1 MPFINLTD
9 ISSQPLSQAI
19 ENFKIRGLAS
29 LFTKGEVIDALVGE
43 KLDGQKFVLV
53 MKNQRITADSE
64 IPLAEGEKIAVKVD
78 QIQPKV
84 VLRVLSQDQ
93 AEAGRLKEMQ
103 PLKEYLLLH
112 RSNPDALKTVITES
126 REVLTPQMWDDLSRN
141 LNKEDLKVL
150 LKSFQE
156 IVFTQS
162 SASEPDFVK
171 EYITKLGLALEN
183 NLMKIVKEQVKENRA
198 GMPVSKGETEA
209 AAPDDAG
216 RAKAAADNLK
226 GQLMRL
232 SDDIERLFEKGAVK
246 DEKVLQQLNRLG
258 DFAGRAVKSLESQQV
273 VNVLLQESDNRF
285 MLQIPFQLQGG
296 IRMAEVY
303 IEKDRDAEKKDPG
316 GRAYRVV
323 FFLDM
328 DAIGS
333 VMVDANIREKRIN
346 CTMKCETEPVRAF
359 AAAQLPVLEHSLAA
373 QGYKI
378 DFLSCSLEKSIAEEK
393 HQYIS
398 GQNFYAEHAVH
409 VIA

>member
-9 ISSQPLSQAI
+9 ISSPSLNQAI
-19 ENFKIRGLAS
+19 ENFKIQELAS
-29 LFTKGEVIDALVGE
+29 LFTKGEVVDALVGE
-43 KLDGQKFVLV
+43 KLDGQKVVLV

-78 QIQPKV
+78 QLQPKV
-84 VLRVLSQDQ
+84 VLRVLSREQ

-103 PLKEYLLLH
+103 SLKEYLMLH
-112 RSNPDALKTVITES
+112 RSNPDALKTVIAES
-126 REVLTPQMWDDLSRN
+126 RDILTPQTWDDLSLN
-141 LNKEDLKVL
+141 LNKESLQVL

-162 SASEPDFVK
+162 STGEPDFVK
-171 EYITKLGLALEN
+171 DYISKLGLVLEN
-183 NLMKIVKEQVKENRA
+183 NLMKIVKDQVKENKA
-198 GMPVSKGETEA
+198 GMPVSKGDAET
-209 AAPDDAG
+209 AAPAEAG
-216 RAKAAADNLK
+216 RVKTAADNLK
-226 GQLMRL
+226 GQLMKL
-232 SDDIERLFEKGAVK
+232 SDDIERLFGKGVIK
-246 DEKVLQQLNRLG
+246 DEKVMQQLNRLG

-303 IEKDRDAEKKDPG
+303 IEKDRDAGRKDPE
-316 GRAYRVV
+316 GRSYRIV

-333 VMVDANIREKRIN
+333 VMVDANIREKRIS

-359 AAAQLPVLEHSLAA
+359 AAAQLPILENSLAA
-373 QGYKI
+373 QGYRI
-378 DFLSCSLEKSIAEEK
+378 DFFSCSLEKSIAEEK
-393 HQYIS
+393 QQYIS

-409 VIA
+409 VVV

>member
-9 ISSQPLSQAI
+9 ISSPSLNQAI
-19 ENFKIRGLAS
+19 ENFKIKELSS
-29 LFTKGEVIDALVGE
+29 LFTKGEVVDALVRE
-43 KLDGQKFVLV
+43 KLDGQKVVLV
-53 MKNQRITADSE
+53 MKNQHIMADSE

-78 QIQPKV
+78 QLQPKV

-103 PLKEYLLLH
+103 PIKEYLLLH
-112 RSNPDALKTVITES
+112 RSNPEALKAVITES
-126 REVLTPQMWDDLSRN
+126 QDVLTPQMLDGLARN
-141 LNKEDLKVL
+141 LNQEDLKVL
-150 LKSFQE
+150 VKSFQD
-156 IVFTQS
+156 IVFTKS
-162 SASEPDFVK
+162 STGEPDFVK
-171 EYITKLGLALEN
+171 DYISKLGLVQEN
-183 NLMKIVKEQVKENRA
+183 NLMKIVKDQVKEGRT
-198 GMPVSKGETEA
+198 GVPVSKGEAETT
-209 AAPDDAG
+209 APDDAG
-216 RAKAAADNLK
+216 RVKTAADNLK
-226 GQLMRL
+226 VQLMRL

-246 DEKVLQQLNRLG
+246 DEKVAQQLNRLG

-273 VNVLLQESDNRF
+273 VNVLMQESDNRF

-303 IEKDRDAEKKDPG
+303 VEKDRDAGRKDPE
-316 GRAYRVV
+316 GRSYRVV

-333 VMVDANIREKRIN
+333 VMVDANIREKRIS

-359 AAAQLPVLEHSLAA
+359 AAAQLPVLENSLAA
-373 QGYKI
+373 QGYQI
-378 DFLSCSLEKSIAEEK
+378 DFFSCSLEKSIAEEK
-393 HQYIS
+393 HQYVS